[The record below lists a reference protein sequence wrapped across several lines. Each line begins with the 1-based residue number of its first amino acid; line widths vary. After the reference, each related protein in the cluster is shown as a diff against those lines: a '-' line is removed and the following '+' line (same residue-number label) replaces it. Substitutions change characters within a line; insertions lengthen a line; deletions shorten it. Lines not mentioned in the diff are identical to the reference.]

1 MRIFLLSLLLCLH
14 SAQTC
19 AADWE
24 VASHEPG
31 LTIYTRAVPGQ
42 DLKDF
47 RGVLRVKASMRE
59 AVAALMDVEAM
70 PQWFFNMKEAR
81 VLDPSHGES
90 YLLYLVIKGIWP
102 VSDRDAVIGMTIG
115 QNPQTLAL
123 SMMGR
128 VVPDAYPLVR
138 ERVRIPRMQSGWT
151 VTPVS
156 PRETEIRL
164 DGNADPGGHIPLW
177 VANLVVVSMPKNSLQ
192 NLRTLL
198 QKQPYDTRQL
208 DQDPRLLKVL
218 AGVKYPALAP

>member
-1 MRIFLLSLLLCLH
+1 MRIFLFSLFCCLF
-14 SAQTC
+14 SAKTL

-31 LTIYTRAVPGQ
+31 LTIYTRTVPGQ

-59 AVAALMDVEAM
+59 VVAALMDVEAM

-81 VLDPSHGES
+81 VLDASRGEN
-90 YLLYLVIKGIWP
+90 YPLYLVIKGIWP
-102 VSDRDAVIGMTIG
+102 VSDRDAVIGMTIE
-115 QNPQTLAL
+115 QSPQTLAL

-138 ERVRIPRMQSGWT
+138 DRVRIPRMQSGWT

-198 QKQPYDTRQL
+198 QKQPYDTKQL
-208 DQDPRLLKVL
+208 DHDPRLLKVL
-218 AGVKYPALAP
+218 AGVKYPAPAP

>member
-1 MRIFLLSLLLCLH
+1 MRAFLIGLLCFALPV
-14 SAQTC
+14 Q

-59 AVAALMDVEAM
+59 VVAALMDVEAM

-81 VLDPSHGES
+81 VLDARSSDNH
-90 YLLYLVIKGIWP
+90 LLYMVIKGIWP
-102 VSDRDAVIGMTIG
+102 VSDRDAVVRMTMA
-115 QNPQTLAL
+115 QDPKTLVL
-123 SMMGR
+123 SMTGSAR
-128 VVPDAYPLVR
+128 PDAYPLMR
-138 ERVRIPRMQSGWT
+138 ERVRIPRMQSGWI

-156 PRETEIRL
+156 AQETDVRL

-177 VANLVVVSMPKNSLQ
+177 IANLVVVSMPKNTLQ
-192 NLRTLL
+192 NLRVLL
-198 QKQPYDTRQL
+198 QKQPYDTTKL
-208 DQDPRLLKVL
+208 SQDPRMLKML
-218 AGVKYPALAP
+218 AGVKYPEFAP